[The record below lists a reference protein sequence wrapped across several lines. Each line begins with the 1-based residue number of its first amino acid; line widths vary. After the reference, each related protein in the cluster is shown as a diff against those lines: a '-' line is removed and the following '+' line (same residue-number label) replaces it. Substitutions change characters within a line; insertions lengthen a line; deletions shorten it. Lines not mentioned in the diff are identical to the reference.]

1 MARSIASSS
10 LLDQEVAAAGDAG
23 VHLGPAHLLQGHR
36 FADHHLRHP
45 RRAEVHR
52 GVAVAHDHDVAE
64 GGDVGAAGGARAE
77 EQADLRHLA
86 GEPHLVVEDPPGAAA
101 AGEHLHLVGD
111 PRPGRVDQVDHRQL
125 QAQRPFLDAEDLLDR
140 LRPPGAGLDRRVVGH
155 QGDAAAI
162 DRGETGDDAVGPEP
176 LYVPVGERRLLGEGA
191 RVDQARDPLAHRQL
205 ALFLG
210 LLVVALRAPG
220 EGGLERLREVGHAV
234 RSLLD
239 WPAASRRDRR

>member
-1 MARSIASSS
+1 M
-10 LLDQEVAAAGDAG
+10 
-23 VHLGPAHLLQGHR
+23 HLGPAHLLQGHG

-45 RRAEVHR
+45 RRAQVHR

-64 GGDVGAAGGARAE
+64 GGDVGAAGGARPE

-140 LRPPGAGLDRRVVGH
+140 LRPPGAGLDRGVVGH
-155 QGDAAAI
+155 QGDAAAV
-162 DRGETGDDAVGPEP
+162 DRGQAGDDAVGPEA
-176 LYVPVGERRLLGEGA
+176 LLVPVGQGGLLDEGA
-191 RVDQARDPLAHRQL
+191 GVDQPLDPLAHRQL
-205 ALFLG
+205 ALLLG
-210 LLVVALRAPG
+210 LLVVALRPPG
-220 EGGLERLREVGHAV
+220 EGGLERLREVGHAPGAYSD
-234 RSLLD
+234 RH
-239 WPAASRRDRR
+239 ASSCS